1 MGRPELTAADR
12 YATTAQRI
20 AARSEVNG
28 IVADWAATM
37 TMAELGVACDA
48 AEVPWGPINSIADIF
63 ADPQIA
69 ARGNLLRIIDERVG
83 ELVLPAPVPTLTATP
98 ATLRHAGRARGADT
112 DTVLGEWLGL
122 ALSDI
127 VGARAAAARFDLHA
141 VRTVAAPGR

>member
-37 TMAELGVACDA
+37 TMAELGTACDA
-48 AEVPWGPINSIADIF
+48 ADVPWGPINSIADIF

-69 ARGNLLRIIDERVG
+69 ARGQF
-83 ELVLPAPVPTLTATP
+83 A
-98 ATLRHAGRARGADT
+98 ADH
-112 DTVLGEWLGL
+112 
-122 ALSDI
+122 
-127 VGARAAAARFDLHA
+127 R
-141 VRTVAAPGR
+141 